1 MSYSLAAE
9 VTEHIEP
16 LIPAL
21 RRYARALMR
30 NREMADDLVQDC
42 LERVVSRWNQRRS
55 EESTRSWM
63 FAIAHNLAVNRL
75 RQQTQRGPHLDIE
88 DVHESALVQPARQE
102 DRIRHNELMRALE
115 ALPADQRAAVV
126 LVCVDG
132 LAYAEAAREL
142 EVPIGT
148 VMSRLA
154 RARAKLQRALDG
166 PLPQHE
172 PTRP

>member
-9 VTEHIEP
+9 VTQHVQP
-16 LIPAL
+16 LLPAL
-21 RRYARALMR
+21 RGYARNLMR

-42 LERVVSRWNQRRS
+42 LERVVSRWSERRS
-55 EESTRSWM
+55 VESTRSWM

-88 DVHESALVQPARQE
+88 DIDESTFVQPAGQE
-102 DRIRHNELMRALE
+102 DRIRHNELMRALQ
-115 ALPADQRAAVV
+115 ALPDDQRSVVV

-132 LAYAEAAREL
+132 LSYADAALEL
-142 EVPIGT
+142 DVPIGT

-154 RARAKLQRALDG
+154 RARTKLQRALD
-166 PLPQHE
+166 
-172 PTRP
+172 

>member
-1 MSYSLAAE
+1 MSYSRAAE
-9 VTEHIEP
+9 VSEHVEP

-21 RRYARALMR
+21 RGYARNLLR

-42 LERVVSRWNQRRS
+42 LERVISRWSERRTV
-55 EESTRSWM
+55 ESTRSWM

-88 DVHESALVQPARQE
+88 DLDESTLIQPARQE
-102 DRIRHNELMRALE
+102 DRIRQGELMRALQ
-115 ALPADQRAAVV
+115 ALPEDQRSVVV

-132 LAYAEAAREL
+132 LSYAEAALEL

-166 PLPQHE
+166 PLPHRKASE
-172 PTRP
+172 P